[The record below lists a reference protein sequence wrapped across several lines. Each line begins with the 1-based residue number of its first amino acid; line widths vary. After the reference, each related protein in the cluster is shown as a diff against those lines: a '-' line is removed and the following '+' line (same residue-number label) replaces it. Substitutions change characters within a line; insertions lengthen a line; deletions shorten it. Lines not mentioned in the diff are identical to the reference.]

1 MLNVSETIYAQFAN
15 SPRIRTIISS
25 MDQSLDPRSLIET
38 FFFNVVDLETA
49 TGWGL
54 DVWGRIVGVS
64 RIIEVASGRW
74 FGFDGASDATN
85 IITPFDEAPFFNV
98 SSSDGLT
105 SNYVLSDDAFRKLIL
120 AKAAANITNGSITAL
135 NSILMTLFGSDTRH
149 IWVEEDTS
157 TRTLTIIF
165 DFDISLVDAT
175 ILETSGVLPRPTG
188 VSIQYRRKTS

>member
-15 SPRIRTIISS
+15 SPRIRTIVNS

-85 IITPFDEAPFFNV
+85 TITPFNEAPFFNV

-120 AKAAANITNGSITAL
+120 AKAAANITNGSITDL
-135 NSILMTLFGSDTRH
+135 NSILMTLFGSDTQH

-157 TRTLTIIF
+157 TRTMTIIF
-165 DFDISLVDAT
+165 NFDISLVDAT